1 MPFMATLPKQQEKVK
16 SKEIEELNDKIEDL
30 E

>member
-16 SKEIEELNDKIEDL
+16 SKETEELNDKIEDL